1 MGISSIQC
9 SKHSK
14 LLAFLEISLVQ
25 GFVFLK
31 TLVCI
36 TECVWHSFTGIT
48 WFSMQRA
55 SNVLRNIFITN
66 VLKHI
71 YTSFAEMVNLPLNNI
86 TILCWSLLI
95 NNQCWSWISP
105 CGSYDYEMP
114 FSNNHQE
121 SEKSKGL
128 LLIWPGNYMACLEAH
143 SEVTGRE
150 IAHSPGVLLLLG
162 LRVEA

>member
-14 LLAFLEISLVQ
+14 LLAFLEISLLQ

-55 SNVLRNIFITN
+55 SNVLRNIFVTN
-66 VLKHI
+66 VLKHV

-95 NNQCWSWISP
+95 NNQCWSWIDLWGPKIQNCPRCQREWWAEHSLPHRHLSP
-105 CGSYDYEMP
+105 KTSA
-114 FSNNHQE
+114 
-121 SEKSKGL
+121 KSKT
-128 LLIWPGNYMACLEAH
+128 W
-143 SEVTGRE
+143 VTTGQE
-150 IAHSPGVLLLLG
+150 DNQKNLFPF
-162 LRVEA
+162 